1 MTVNDKPEI
10 VSVAIEKLIPYEK
23 NAKIHSKAQIEKLAA
38 SIRDLGWDQPVV
50 VDEEMIV
57 IKGHGRLLAAKHLG
71 MKFVPTII
79 RHDLSPNQVKA
90 ARLADNRLSSTDYD
104 TTLLSG
110 ELVELH
116 SEEIDLSALGFD
128 ERETSFVLN
137 DLGSAEDGAFVENV
151 GAATDA
157 HAQANQ
163 DLIAEIDGSEV
174 PIAKAFGIKTI
185 PSAAAREMG
194 LFMSMIEADT
204 KKTGA
209 AALVEFI
216 RSVVAAEK

>member
-1 MTVNDKPEI
+1 MMTVNNKPKI
-10 VSVAIEKLIPYEK
+10 VSVAIDKIIPYEK
-23 NAKIHSKAQIEKLAA
+23 NAKIHSKEQIAKLAA
-38 SIRDLGWDQPVV
+38 SIKDLGWDQPIV

-57 IKGHGRLLAAKHLG
+57 IKGHGRLLAAKSLG
-71 MKFVPTII
+71 MTVVPTII
-79 RHDLSPNQVKA
+79 RDDLSPNQVRS

-110 ELVELH
+110 ELTELH
-116 SEEIDLSALGFD
+116 AEDVDLSLLGFD

-137 DLGSAEDGAFVENV
+137 DPGSTEDAAFVDDV

-163 DLIAEIDGSEV
+163 DMISEIDGAEV
-174 PIAKAFGIKTI
+174 PIAKALGFKTV

-194 LFMSMIEADT
+194 VFMSLIEAE
-204 KKTGA
+204 TGKQGG
-209 AALVEFI
+209 AALVEFVKT
-216 RSVVAAEK
+216 VVAR